1 MVDLGKLG
9 PIKIDTT
16 VKVEAAAVA
25 RPGDTLVV
33 GIAQRMSDDDYTVLY
48 EQFQPLIN
56 LGIKVAI
63 ADGVTAMV
71 VIRPEGD

>member
-1 MVDLGKLG
+1 MAAIGKLG

-25 RPGDTLVV
+25 RPGDTLVI

-48 EQFQPLIN
+48 EQFQPLID

-63 ADGVTAMV
+63 ADGVTSMV
-71 VIRPEGD
+71 VVRPEGA